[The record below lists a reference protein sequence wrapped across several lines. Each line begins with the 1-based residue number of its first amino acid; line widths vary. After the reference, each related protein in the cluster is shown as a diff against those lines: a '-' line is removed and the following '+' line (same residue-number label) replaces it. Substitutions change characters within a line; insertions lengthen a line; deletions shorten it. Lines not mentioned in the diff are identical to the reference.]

1 VLFSFPKES
10 ERLHEPRVRFARKD
24 DVGNSKHKEKVMPKE
39 VFIGVDISKPR
50 LDVFNLESAEI
61 LEFENNPVGI
71 KKFVKYAKK
80 CKPKLVT
87 CESTGGL
94 EQPLL
99 LACTE
104 AKLPIAVVNPR
115 QVRDF
120 ARAMGKLAKT
130 DTIDATMLAEF
141 AARMRPALTT
151 PAPEQ
156 LRMLEAIMARRA
168 QILEM
173 ITMERNRLGSTRDAN
188 ARVSLEAVIEFLV
201 SQVSDLDGQMLELM
215 RSHSELRDLDE
226 LLQSVPG
233 VGPVLSATLLSSLPE
248 LGGNSRGSISAL
260 VGVAPLN
267 HDSGSHRGV
276 RFIRGG
282 RANIRSVLFMCA
294 QAAVRYNPALKVVYD
309 RLVGA
314 GKAKK
319 VALVACMRKLLVV
332 LNAIVRDRKPWVDKT
347 LGVVGT

>member
-1 VLFSFPKES
+1 
-10 ERLHEPRVRFARKD
+10 
-24 DVGNSKHKEKVMPKE
+24 MPKE

-87 CESTGGL
+87 CESTGSL

-260 VGVAPLN
+260 VGLAPLN
-267 HDSGSHRGV
+267 HERPKPVRCWFRVKNSGSHRGV

-347 LGVVGT
+347 LGVVGA

>member
-1 VLFSFPKES
+1 
-10 ERLHEPRVRFARKD
+10 
-24 DVGNSKHKEKVMPKE
+24 MPKE